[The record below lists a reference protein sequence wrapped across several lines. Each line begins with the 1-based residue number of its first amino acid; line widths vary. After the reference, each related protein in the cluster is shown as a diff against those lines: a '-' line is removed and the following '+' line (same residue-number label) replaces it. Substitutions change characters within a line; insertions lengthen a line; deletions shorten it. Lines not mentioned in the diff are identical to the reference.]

1 MFKLNFK
8 IAFRSLVRN
17 KVYTFINVG
26 GLALGLTGFILLLLF
41 INHEDSYNKWD
52 SRLSKVYQVRERH
65 DFFTPDNKQY
75 WQESNDTRMAALVKA
90 QVPQFRHVTKVDK
103 DWGDEM
109 SVKTD
114 HSDPVGV
121 KHIRDADS
129 SFFKVFPY
137 QFVQGEALTALNEPN
152 TIVLKQGVAIQ
163 LFGTDKVLGRQV
175 KILTWQK
182 DKGRMMKITG
192 VVAEPPTPQSL
203 PFNAIIHTGDKEK
216 DPEDINTSMFC
227 QVYALASEVLD
238 TTSVNATL
246 LKIYAGYKKSSFTKR
261 KISYE
266 DFYKNGK
273 TPGLKILPLQDVHAN
288 PPFNNSWFDQIKP
301 VIALSVFLLLVSI
314 INFVNLATA
323 QSVQRAKEVGIKK
336 VLGSY
341 KKQLVMQFLLESAI
355 QSLCAL
361 FIGIALVEL
370 LLPAFNDHFG
380 LNLSFWHSKQLSGI
394 ILQLTGVFIAVTLL
408 AGLYPAMILSN
419 YNPVSVLKGNYER
432 GLSGLALRNSLVI
445 LQFIIAVVFM
455 ISIGVMHLQTSYI
468 ASKDLGF
475 NRSKLINI
483 STGYESNFA
492 ERIKRIPGVEYVA
505 TTTQVMGNVFNIPE
519 EISYNNQNYRM
530 NTVTVT
536 MDALPALGVQVVSGR
551 IFSRKY
557 GQDTINTVVLNQAA
571 ANMLGKHIVG
581 KSYDV
586 KSDQEKYTFQ
596 VVGVIKDYHNEGFDK
611 AVMPTIYKVTHLGG
625 TSSTDNLLVRFNT
638 SNYQHIIRSIEKEW
652 KALYPNFPMTYTSA
666 EDAFQEQLKSNH
678 RLMQMTILF
687 SIVSV
692 TLSLLGLFAL
702 SAFMAKRKTREIAIR
717 KVLGATD
724 LQLINMLNRS
734 FLILVLAANL
744 TSWPI
749 AYIITSRWLHG
760 FAYRIDMPVLPFA
773 LATIISVIIALL
785 TVSVQAQK
793 AALGNPVKALKY
805 E

>member
-1 MFKLNFK
+1 
-8 IAFRSLVRN
+8 
-17 KVYTFINVG
+17 
-26 GLALGLTGFILLLLF
+26 
-41 INHEDSYNKWD
+41 
-52 SRLSKVYQVRERH
+52 
-65 DFFTPDNKQY
+65 
-75 WQESNDTRMAALVKA
+75 
-90 QVPQFRHVTKVDK
+90 
-103 DWGDEM
+103 
-109 SVKTD
+109 
-114 HSDPVGV
+114 
-121 KHIRDADS
+121 
-129 SFFKVFPY
+129 
-137 QFVQGEALTALNEPN
+137 
-152 TIVLKQGVAIQ
+152 
-163 LFGTDKVLGRQV
+163 
-175 KILTWQK
+175 
-182 DKGRMMKITG
+182 
-192 VVAEPPTPQSL
+192 
-203 PFNAIIHTGDKEK
+203 
-216 DPEDINTSMFC
+216 
-227 QVYALASEVLD
+227 
-238 TTSVNATL
+238 
-246 LKIYAGYKKSSFTKR
+246 
-261 KISYE
+261 
-266 DFYKNGK
+266 
-273 TPGLKILPLQDVHAN
+273 
-288 PPFNNSWFDQIKP
+288 
-301 VIALSVFLLLVSI
+301 
-314 INFVNLATA
+314 
-323 QSVQRAKEVGIKK
+323 
-336 VLGSY
+336 
-341 KKQLVMQFLLESAI
+341 
-355 QSLCAL
+355 
-361 FIGIALVEL
+361 VEL

-505 TTTQVMGNVFNIPE
+505 TTTQIMGNVFNIPE

-551 IFSRKY
+551 IFSREY

-611 AVMPTIYKVTHLGG
+611 AVLPTIYKVTHLGG

-652 KALYPNFPMTYTSA
+652 KALYPNFPMKYTSA
-666 EDAFQEQLKSNH
+666 EDTFQEQLKSNH